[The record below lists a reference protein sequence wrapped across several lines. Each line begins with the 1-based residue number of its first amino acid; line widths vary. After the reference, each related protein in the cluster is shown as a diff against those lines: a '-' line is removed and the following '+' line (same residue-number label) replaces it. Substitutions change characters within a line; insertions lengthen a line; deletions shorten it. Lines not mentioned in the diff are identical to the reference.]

1 MKKSEVYGKRIE
13 CILGFILLLPPI
25 IGVVAFT
32 ICIFSN
38 SYAGDFACMKYLGEN
53 WTAIVRVPQHE
64 TFDLLSNGI
73 TGSAAAM
80 SAAPFYLGLM
90 AIAGAYLV
98 KNNMQS
104 FFTKGE

>member
-1 MKKSEVYGKRIE
+1 MKKAELYGKRIE
-13 CILGFILLLPPI
+13 CILGIILLLPPL

-32 ICIFSN
+32 ICIFSH

-53 WTAIVRVPQHE
+53 WAAIVMVPQQE
-64 TFDLLSNGI
+64 TFDQFSNGI
-73 TGSAAAM
+73 KGSAAAM

-104 FFTKGE
+104 FLTKGE